1 MIFDRFFIFSIILM
15 CIILFYSYYYFSQ
28 NLKFKKIFEKM
39 SNNNIILYS
48 ISLIICY
55 ISFFIFIYYIYIK
68 NNFSKDEVFTI
79 FLFSKMILFF
89 SIFLIPSYILFY
101 HTNDKKIKY
110 LIFIILLIISLSCFG
125 LLYTI
130 YVIRDDTILKI
141 FVIIGLIY
149 FLFHK
154 FILDFGIYFIN
165 LY

>member
-1 MIFDRFFIFSIILM
+1 MIFDRFYIFSIILM

-28 NLKFKKIFEKM
+28 NSKFKKIFEKI
-39 SNNNIILYS
+39 SNDNIILYS

-55 ISFFIFIYYIYIK
+55 ISFFIFIYYIYIN
-68 NNFSKDEVFTI
+68 NNFSKDEI
-79 FLFSKMILFF
+79 FCIFMFSKMIIFF

-101 HTNDKKIKY
+101 HNNDKKIKY

-130 YVIRDDTILKI
+130 YNIKDDTLLKI
-141 FVIIGLIY
+141 IVIIGLIY

-154 FILDFGIYFIN
+154 FILDFAIYFIN

>member
-1 MIFDRFFIFSIILM
+1 MIFDRFYIFSIILM

-28 NLKFKKIFEKM
+28 NPKFKKIFEKI
-39 SNNNIILYS
+39 SKNNIILYI

-68 NNFSKDEVFTI
+68 NNFSKDEI
-79 FLFSKMILFF
+79 FSIFMFSKFIIFF
-89 SIFLIPSYILFY
+89 SIFLIPSYILYY
-101 HTNDKKIKY
+101 HNNDKKIKY

-130 YVIRDDTILKI
+130 YSINDNTLLKLC
-141 FVIIGLIY
+141 VIIGLMY

-154 FILDFGIYFIN
+154 LILDFGIYFMN
-165 LY
+165 